1 MKKVIAT
8 ILMLMTLC
16 CGVASAQVERSGGS
30 DSFIYSVY
38 NSQKFSGYTV
48 TMNYIFHEYMG
59 VGIVTHDYKT
69 TNAVYFYTPAYIMR
83 MSKQDP
89 IVLHIGKITYGLR
102 NKTYEA
108 KDKNA
113 YCTKGADVPLN
124 VGYNIR
130 MAIVNKK
137 AVYFT
142 VPLDDGTYFT
152 YTPTDDELEEFADAY
167 DAFYDELN

>member
-1 MKKVIAT
+1 
-8 ILMLMTLC
+8 
-16 CGVASAQVERSGGS
+16 
-30 DSFIYSVY
+30 
-38 NSQKFSGYTV
+38 
-48 TMNYIFHEYMG
+48 
-59 VGIVTHDYKT
+59 
-69 TNAVYFYTPAYIMR
+69 MR
-83 MSKQDP
+83 MSKKDP